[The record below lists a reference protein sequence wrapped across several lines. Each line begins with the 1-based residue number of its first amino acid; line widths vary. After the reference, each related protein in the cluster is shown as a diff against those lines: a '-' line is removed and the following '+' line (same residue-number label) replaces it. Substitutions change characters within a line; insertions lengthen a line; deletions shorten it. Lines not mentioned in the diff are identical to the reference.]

1 MMPRSSAS
9 LAATDTPQ
17 LPTLGIMGAGKLA
30 RTLARLWAEQAVF
43 RIGSIGSRRP
53 ASATDARAFIG
64 SGTVAATAADLHP
77 ADLWL
82 LATPDDQLGSALQEL
97 LTRDLVHPGT
107 VVFHCSG
114 ALSSTILQAA
124 QTRGGTIASVHPAHS
139 FADPQ
144 RSLATFSGSACACE
158 GDSAALQQL
167 LPAFRAIGGLPFA
180 VNAEHKTLYHA
191 GSVIACNYLVTLLET
206 ALDSFAAA
214 GVERHQ
220 AAALLGPLVHQT
232 VDNVLGGSRG
242 AALTGPIARGD
253 DQTVQRQAR
262 ALQEANPR
270 WGALYRLLGQ
280 HTAVLAAARDSG
292 DAPALARMFAALSDN
307 SPPPE

>member
-1 MMPRSSAS
+1 MT
-9 LAATDTPQ
+9 LAAAPTPP
-17 LPTLGIMGAGKLA
+17 LPILGIIGAGKLA
-30 RTLARLWAEQAVF
+30 RTLARLWAEQAIF
-43 RIGSIGSRRP
+43 RIGSIGSRRQS
-53 ASATDARAFIG
+53 SAAEARTFIG
-64 SGTVAATAADLHP
+64 SGTVAATIADLYP

-82 LATPDDQLGSALQEL
+82 LATPDDQLGSALQQL
-97 LTRDLVHPGT
+97 LERNLVQPGT

-124 QTRGGTIASVHPAHS
+124 QTRGGAIASVHPAHS

-144 RSLATFSGSACACE
+144 RSLTTFSGSACACE
-158 GDSAALQQL
+158 GDSTALQQL

-180 VNAEHKTLYHA
+180 VNAEYKTLYHA

-214 GVERHQ
+214 GVERSR

-232 VDNVLGGSRG
+232 VDNVLKGSRG

-253 DQTVQRQAR
+253 DQTVRRQAG
-262 ALQEANPR
+262 ALQEANPH
-270 WGALYRLLGQ
+270 WGELYRLLGQ
-280 HTAVLAAARDSG
+280 HTATLAAARDNA
-292 DAPALARMFAALSDN
+292 DTPALARILAALRDN
-307 SPPPE
+307 NASPE